1 MLVMFAA
8 GFASVWSMAA
18 LTVLMVY
25 ETRGRHGQRA
35 ATAAGIVLLLAV
47 LTTVSGP
54 LPGGL

>member
-18 LTVLMVY
+18 LTVLM
-25 ETRGRHGQRA
+25 
-35 ATAAGIVLLLAV
+35 AGIVLLLAV